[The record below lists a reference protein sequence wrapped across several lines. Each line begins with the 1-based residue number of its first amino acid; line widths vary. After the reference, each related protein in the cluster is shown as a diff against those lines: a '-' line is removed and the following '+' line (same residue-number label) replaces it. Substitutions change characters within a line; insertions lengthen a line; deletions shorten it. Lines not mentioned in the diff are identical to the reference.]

1 MTESFGFQETPQL
14 KGIACPNQHD
24 LYGIIINMKAI
35 QVTLDEA
42 LLDRLDRD
50 EEVRRDGRSAV
61 LRRAADQY
69 LRQRRRRSIA
79 EAYRLAYDGAA
90 GVETE
95 LAGWS
100 DEGVWPA
107 E

>member
-1 MTESFGFQETPQL
+1 M
-14 KGIACPNQHD
+14 
-24 LYGIIINMKAI
+24 LYINDMKAI
-35 QVTLDEA
+35 QVTLDDA
-42 LLDRLDRD
+42 LLERLDRD

-69 LRQRRRRSIA
+69 LRQRRRRAIA
-79 EAYRLAYDGAA
+79 DDYRRAYGGAA
-90 GVETE
+90 GAERE

-100 DEGVWPA
+100 DEGIWPA